1 MKIKIWNTFSD
12 LQLVL
17 CIIYDICYIS
27 GRIDGLKVWIRNC
40 EQVALLRWLLVEH
53 KKLQLKIWLK
63 FWKKHNEKLQKKGP
77 NCRII
82 FNHNFSS
89 LFFTGWILIVIKAK
103 IADIISSLKMLN
115 DWNPFVSINLPQ
127 NNFALI
133 HWTDLIT

>member
-1 MKIKIWNTFSD
+1 MKITIWNTFSD

-17 CIIYDICYIS
+17 CIIYDIMLYCYIS

-103 IADIISSLKMLN
+103 IADIIHIFFKNFEWLKS
-115 DWNPFVSINLPQ
+115 FCINKPP
-127 NNFALI
+127 
-133 HWTDLIT
+133 TK